1 VKLATIAV
9 VAFFAFVAV
18 ASVLAVALLE
28 EADGAHDDAWE
39 DDEVES

>member
-1 VKLATIAV
+1 MRLAVVAV
-9 VAFFAFVAV
+9 VAFFTIVAL

-28 EADGAHDDAWE
+28 EADDAGDVWT